1 MDAVPVKDTSSATTN
16 TAPALF
22 EVPVIQVNMGDEA
35 KTRKQD
41 ENENEKPVMSSSL
54 LVPDRVSAE
63 YKDDDEEDNRTSP
76 KSPTGGLSIAVPS
89 IAVSNEFSSVTILL
103 SKKRTSLGWLFFHSF
118 LCLLLFYPKRKF

>member
-1 MDAVPVKDTSSATTN
+1 MDAVPVKDTGSATTN
-16 TAPALF
+16 TAPASF

-89 IAVSNEFSSVTILL
+89 IAVSNESSSVTILL
-103 SKKRTSLGWLFFHSF
+103 SKKRTSLG
-118 LCLLLFYPKRKF
+118 